1 MRVINKKVF
10 FYGSS
15 EIFSNWHRCNFRIDN
30 IKFNCSEQAM
40 MYYKAKMFRDYEIAD
55 RILRSRNPKDQ
66 KQLGREVR
74 NFDENHWNNNREE
87 VMYRILL
94 EKFSQNQDFKKELL
108 KYKDYDFVEAS
119 PYDRIWGIGLREDND
134 LVLDESNWRGL
145 NLLGKCLTRVCN
157 ELSK

>member
-74 NFDENHWNNNREE
+74 NFDENYWNNNGEE

>member
-74 NFDENHWNNNREE
+74 NFDENYWNNNREE

-119 PYDRIWGIGLREDND
+119 PYDRVWGIGLREDND

>member
-74 NFDENHWNNNREE
+74 NFDENYWNNNREE